1 MGKEKNYINEDTIIE
16 IDSEG
21 EVISVR
27 SIKVKIKTMI
37 AQMKSKE
44 SHTILRESLRDDL
57 DHSIIFIRNVDIIKR

>member
-1 MGKEKNYINEDTIIE
+1 
-16 IDSEG
+16 
-21 EVISVR
+21 
-27 SIKVKIKTMI
+27 MI